1 MTVYG
6 PVAST
11 TYAARSNGQPTFLNL
26 GRPYPNQG
34 FTVVIWGRD
43 RSKFPSSPEKFY
55 EGKTISVTGLIEEYR
70 DVPEIIVTSPSQI
83 EVR

>member
-1 MTVYG
+1 MTVFG

-26 GRPYPNQG
+26 GRPYPDQG

-43 RSKFPSSPEKFY
+43 RGKFPSSPEKY
-55 EGKTISVTGLIEEYR
+55 YDGKTIYVTGLIEEYR
-70 DVPEIIVTSPSQI
+70 GVPEIIVASPSQV